1 MATPTVATA
10 TSVGT
15 GLAEV
20 ERLRLLLERQPSCL
34 MRVARDGTLLAV
46 NAAALGLLGAPD
58 LAAVLGTSLL
68 TRLSGDPIAWND
80 FLERVAAGAA
90 SLECEL
96 TEGTGTR
103 AVVMQA
109 IVIERH
115 PDGVESVLVA
125 ARDVST
131 ARRLEISLREQEELR
146 QQLLQRVDRLT
157 RERDE
162 LARALAQVRAIVSQ
176 GMSQDASK
184 EESKGEKP

>member
-1 MATPTVATA
+1 MVYPSTTAVAPHDA
-10 TSVGT
+10 
-15 GLAEV
+15 GLAGEV

-58 LAAVLGTSLL
+58 LASVLGTSLL
-68 TRLSGDPIAWND
+68 SRLSGDPVAWND

-96 TEGTGTR
+96 NDGTGTR

-109 IVIERH
+109 IVIDQH

-146 QQLLQRVDRLT
+146 QQLQQRVEQLT

-162 LARALAQVRAIVSQ
+162 LANAFARVRAIVAQ
-176 GMSQDASK
+176 GDVR
-184 EESKGEKP
+184 